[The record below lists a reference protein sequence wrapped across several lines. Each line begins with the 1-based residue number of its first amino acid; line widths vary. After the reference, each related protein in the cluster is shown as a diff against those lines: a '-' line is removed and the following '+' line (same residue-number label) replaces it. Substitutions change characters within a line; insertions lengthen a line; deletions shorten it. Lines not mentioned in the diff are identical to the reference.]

1 AVFANNALLAR
12 CLSEVDGL
20 FSQIAHPALGGDGAA
35 PFCLIQLQDDAPES
49 YRKLEAVLAREA
61 KARNLR
67 FDKGGSFGFR
77 GHRYEAILP
86 QAGEIT
92 PFLRVA
98 LGARGGWSLEGIV
111 DLLCEIAQADS
122 LDAV

>member
-1 AVFANNALLAR
+1 V
-12 CLSEVDGL
+12 EGL
-20 FSQIAHPALGGDGAA
+20 FSQVSHPSLGSDSGAAA
-35 PFCLIQLQDDAPES
+35 PFVLIQLEDDRPEN
-49 YRKLEAVLAREA
+49 YKKLEEIIAREA
-61 KARNLR
+61 KARKLR

-98 LGARGGWSLEGIV
+98 LGARQGWSRDGIIE
-111 DLLCEIAQADS
+111 LLCEIAAAKS
-122 LDAV
+122 LDAS